1 MRRRLPMN
9 DDISFEEI
17 NNLIG
22 IKLDQTIDDPHRILE
37 VVVTNGDEFFN
48 AYAVIAIRIA
58 EDTTECAYHRWT
70 IQVHKLKVTSWGDI
84 LQDYVINENE
94 ACID

>member
-1 MRRRLPMN
+1 MRRRLPVN
-9 DDISFEEI
+9 DNISFEEI
-17 NNLIG
+17 KNLIG

-37 VVVTNGDEFFN
+37 VVVINGDEFFN

-58 EDTTECAYHRWT
+58 EDITECAYHKWM